1 MRLRLLAALSGLSWL
16 ALCVPAY
23 GATCYQVWNN
33 GDVLVYQSPF
43 TPFDLSAPAFDRAMS
58 NLRTRGGQL
67 IFFDAADCALIGGTV
82 AGQGPGSADPAS
94 LLIDVRGGTGGVP
107 RSALLSPMP
116 ASSGAA
122 SGVTSTGAAAGSMNK
137 PPAAPATG
145 TNTRSPGRY

>member
-94 LLIDVRGGTGGVP
+94 LLIDVRGGGGVP